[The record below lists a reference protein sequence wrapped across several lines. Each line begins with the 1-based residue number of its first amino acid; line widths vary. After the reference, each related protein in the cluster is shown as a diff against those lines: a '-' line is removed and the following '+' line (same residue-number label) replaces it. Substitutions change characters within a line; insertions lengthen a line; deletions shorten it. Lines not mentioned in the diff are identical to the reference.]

1 MRLRGAAARDATAAR
16 RVAPAERGRG
26 PALRGA
32 RRRTTVGGLL
42 ACLFVGS
49 IAAPVAVPLFSAH
62 AQIWDGYYLLGGRLS
77 APLEPAF
84 PGSLTPAAPV
94 RFTVFDGFAEV
105 PAYRLTQ
112 RLDPL
117 DPRFDPFLRGVAA
130 FFVTDEPSGERR
142 SLSYVRTDLPPAG
155 LLFRLAFRAPAAALT
170 VLDFDVRRR
179 LLAAGMVAAVALA
192 ELGVRSV
199 SGRPA
204 SGLAMAGMIVPWAVA
219 ALNAGGA
226 AVIAAAAVLP
236 ALRRLPGPE
245 PTGAAGGTAA
255 VIVVVAVASL
265 LLGGAPAGFAV
276 GAATVG
282 SIAVAGGRWSAGGTP
297 SRGEPRGRRAAAAVS
312 AGTLVA
318 LATVVATMGTP
329 PAVRVPAPDAGSAAS
344 LRDGITWDALSGL
357 GVSAGGPADLPNAA
371 DYVAHVA
378 FQEGLPY
385 GRAYRLPAE
394 GERLAVSSFRVVDRG
409 RLLRDERV
417 ISVYDRSWLQ
427 RTVSEA
433 GGVGRLLLDAGAVTV
448 RRQRLADAAR
458 TYRHAAALTLALAL
472 AAGGIS
478 VGAALWAHPARARRP

>member
-1 MRLRGAAARDATAAR
+1 MRLPGAAARDATAAR
-16 RVAPAERGRG
+16 RVAPAGRGRG
-26 PALRGA
+26 HARRGA
-32 RRRTTVGGLL
+32 RRRTTVGGLI

-49 IAAPVAVPLFSAH
+49 IAAPATVPIFSAH
-62 AQIWDGYYLLGGRLS
+62 TQIWEGYYLLGGRLS
-77 APLEPAF
+77 GPLERAF
-84 PGSLTPAAPV
+84 PGSLTHAAPV

-112 RLDPL
+112 RLDPV
-117 DPRFDPFLRGVAA
+117 DPRYDPFLRGVAG
-130 FFVTDEPSGERR
+130 FFVTEEPSGERR

-155 LLFRLAFRAPAAALT
+155 LLFRLAFREPAAALA

-192 ELGVRSV
+192 ELALRSV

-204 SGLAMAGMIVPWAVA
+204 SGLAMAGMVVPWAVA
-219 ALNAGGA
+219 ALNAGGP
-226 AVIAAAAVLP
+226 AVIAAAAVVP

-245 PTGAAGGTAA
+245 PTRAAGGAAA
-255 VIVVVAVASL
+255 VIVVVGVASL

-276 GAATVG
+276 GAATAG
-282 SIAVAGGRWSAGGTP
+282 SIAVAGGRWNAGGPP

-344 LRDGITWDALSGL
+344 APDGITWDALTGL
-357 GVSAGGPADLPNAA
+357 GVSAGGPAGLPNAA

-385 GRAYRLPAE
+385 GRAYLLPAE
-394 GERLAVSSFRVVDRG
+394 GERLAVSSFRVVDQQG

-458 TYRHAAALTLALAL
+458 TYRHAAALTLALA
-472 AAGGIS
+472 AGGIS
-478 VGAALWAHPARARRP
+478 VGAALWAFTARAGRV

>member
-1 MRLRGAAARDATAAR
+1 MRLPEAAARDATGDR
-16 RVAPAERGRG
+16 RVAPAGRG
-26 PALRGA
+26 PARRGA
-32 RRRTTVGGLL
+32 ARRTTVGILL
-42 ACLFVGS
+42 ACLFAGS
-49 IAAPVAVPLFSAH
+49 IAAPATVPLFSAN

-77 APLEPAF
+77 VPLEPAF
-84 PGSLTPAAPV
+84 PGSLTHAAPV

-105 PAYRLTQ
+105 PAHRLTQ
-112 RLDPL
+112 RLDPV
-117 DPRFDPFLRGVAA
+117 DPRFDPFLRGVAE

-155 LLFRLAFRAPAAALT
+155 LLLRLAFRAPAAALT

-192 ELGVRSV
+192 ELGVRAV
-199 SGRPA
+199 AGRPA
-204 SGLAMAGMIVPWAVA
+204 SGLAKAGMTVPWAVA

-236 ALRRLPGPE
+236 AIGRLGGPE
-245 PTGAAGGTAA
+245 PARAAGGAAA
-255 VIVVVAVASL
+255 VIVVVAMASL
-265 LLGGAPAGFAV
+265 MLGGAPAGFAV
-276 GAATVG
+276 AAATVG
-282 SIAVAGGRWSAGGTP
+282 SIALAGGRWKAGRKQ
-297 SRGEPRGRRAAAAVS
+297 SRGVPRGRRAAAAVS

-318 LATVVATMGTP
+318 LATVVATTATP
-329 PAVRVPAPDAGSAAS
+329 PAVRVPAPDAGGAAS
-344 LRDGITWDALSGL
+344 PREGITWDALTGL
-357 GVSAGGPADLPNAA
+357 GVSASGSADLPNAA

-394 GERLAVSSFRVVDRG
+394 GERLAVSSFRVVGQRG
-409 RLLRDERV
+409 RMVRDERV
-417 ISVYDRSWLQ
+417 ISVYDLSWLQ

-433 GGVGRLLLDAGAVTV
+433 GGVGRLLLDAGAVAV

-458 TYRHAAALTLALAL
+458 TYRNTAALALAL

-478 VGAALWAHPARARRP
+478 VGAALWTFPARAGRP